1 MSPEGNGADC
11 HRTWEALLLGCI
23 PIVKKTY
30 MGSGLYDGLPVVY
43 VNEWSE
49 ITPDRLAAEWSKYVN
64 APKGTYRFE
73 KLFADYW
80 VDRIKAEN
88 FEGVVVKGRK
98 GRVADVYDETG
109 RSTRFSAG
117 SSFLSIRQSIS
128 HRVFRI
134 FGLR

>member
-64 APKGTYRFE
+64 APKGTYQFE

-98 GRVADVYDETG
+98 GRRHTAELG
-109 RSTRFSAG
+109 RAP
-117 SSFLSIRQSIS
+117 
-128 HRVFRI
+128 
-134 FGLR
+134 GLAPEAVKTSWWPLH

>member
-1 MSPEGNGADC
+1 
-11 HRTWEALLLGCI
+11 
-23 PIVKKTY
+23 

-88 FEGVVVKGRK
+88 FEGVAVKGRK
-98 GRVADVYDETG
+98 GRRHTAELG
-109 RSTRFSAG
+109 RAPGPAPEAVKTSWWP
-117 SSFLSIRQSIS
+117 L
-128 HRVFRI
+128 H
-134 FGLR
+134 